1 MAASRPALTA
11 SAGTWPLPV
20 RMTATLLPGND
31 NEPDLANE
39 ALLRAALRLFE
50 HHGLDA
56 TRFAHQRAEEAFFS
70 GQRPAFRWWL
80 AVTRTL
86 DRKLVARDA

>member
-1 MAASRPALTA
+1 MAASLPAL
-11 SAGTWPLPV
+11 SSNGGTWPLP
-20 RMTATLLPGND
+20 RPADTLRPGND
-31 NEPDLANE
+31 NEPERADE
-39 ALLRAALRLFE
+39 ALLRAALRIFE

-56 TRFAHQRAEEAFFS
+56 TRFAHEQAEQAFFS

-86 DRKLVARDA
+86 DRKLVLREA